1 MAMLNISL
9 TADLEQRLHALAART
24 GVAPEAAL
32 HEAIARYI
40 EDQEDITDAIEV
52 MARDEPVWTMED
64 IREGRDLVGH

>member
-1 MAMLNISL
+1 MLNISL

>member
-1 MAMLNISL
+1 MLNISL

-40 EDQEDITDAIEV
+40 EDQEDITDALEV
-52 MARDEPVWTMED
+52 LKAPGQRYTMDEIKKELGFVD
-64 IREGRDLVGH
+64 N